1 LYFVNVFSHL
11 GLLDSRK
18 QHRKG
23 GEYVMENSF
32 IIDENKKCFLNGQE
46 LTNVTNVDIKN
57 INALDI
63 TEVVITVAVKSIDV
77 KYKGLVK

>member
-23 GEYVMENSF
+23 GEKMGGKMIGNYANDGTLYISA
-32 IIDENKKCFLNGQE
+32 
-46 LTNVTNVDIKN
+46 TNAHVP
-57 INALDI
+57 
-63 TEVVITVAVKSIDV
+63 
-77 KYKGLVK
+77 

>member
-1 LYFVNVFSHL
+1 
-11 GLLDSRK
+11 
-18 QHRKG
+18 
-23 GEYVMENSF
+23 MENSF

>member
-1 LYFVNVFSHL
+1 
-11 GLLDSRK
+11 
-18 QHRKG
+18 
-23 GEYVMENSF
+23 MENSF
-32 IIDENKKCFLNGQE
+32 IIDENKRCFLNGQE